1 MLKPPVQQA
10 DQGAAAVNSAGRV
23 PVYIV
28 TGYLGSGKTTLI
40 ADLLGDP
47 AMAGTAV
54 IVNELAEA
62 GIDQTVLADAQG
74 GDVVLLSNGCLCCGR
89 GTDLANAIRQL
100 LSRARSGDTEIARIL
115 IETSGAADP
124 GPIARQV
131 CFDPQLRAS
140 LRYGGVLCLFDS
152 LFGEGLLERDP
163 VGYRQLAL
171 ADTVLLTKT
180 DLSDATA
187 AGQAAAKVRALNAT
201 AEVSLD
207 RAVARAFL
215 SAGESLAE
223 RASSMRW
230 FSSAMATPPWAHEAT
245 VGTWTIRL
253 AGALD
258 WPRAELAMR
267 AIYDRYGEAILR
279 TKGVIRTSDDP
290 RPLVIHGINRHFHR
304 PVRLKRWD
312 GDPETRLV
320 LIGMADTEKAALE
333 IEAVLRRCRVA
344 EEPTDRRDETRT
356 FA

>member
-10 DQGAAAVNSAGRV
+10 DLGAAAVNPAARV
-23 PVYIV
+23 PVFIV

-40 ADLLGDP
+40 AELLGDP

-74 GDVVLLSNGCLCCGR
+74 DDVVLLSNGCLCCGR

-100 LSRARSGDTEIARIL
+100 LQRARAGETQIARIL

-140 LRYGGVLCLFDS
+140 LRYGGVLCLFDTM
-152 LFGEGLLERDP
+152 FGEGLLARDA
-163 VGYRQLAL
+163 VGYRQIAL

-180 DLSDATA
+180 DLAGDAA
-187 AGQAAAKVRALNAT
+187 ADLAAAKVLSLNAT
-201 AEVSLD
+201 AEVSAD
-207 RAVARAFL
+207 RAVARTFL
-215 SAGESLAE
+215 SARESLAE
-223 RASSMRW
+223 RASSIRW

-253 AGALD
+253 DGALD
-258 WPRAELAMR
+258 WPRAEMLMR

-279 TKGVIRTSDDP
+279 TKGVINTLDDP

-304 PVRLKRWD
+304 PIRLRNWD
-312 GDPETRLV
+312 GEAETRLV
-320 LIGMADTEKAALE
+320 LIGLAGTENAARE
-333 IEAVLRRCRVA
+333 IEEALSRCRVPN
-344 EEPTDRRDETRT
+344 EPRLDREDARI

>member
-1 MLKPPVQQA
+1 MLKPPGQHA
-10 DQGAAAVNSAGRV
+10 DQGAAAVNFAARV
-23 PVYIV
+23 PVFIV

-40 ADLLGDP
+40 AELLGDP

-62 GIDQTVLADAQG
+62 GIDQAVLADAQG
-74 GDVVLLSNGCLCCGR
+74 DDVVLLSNGCLCCGR

-100 LSRARSGDTEIARIL
+100 LRRARAGETQIARIL

-140 LRYGGVLCLFDS
+140 LRYGGVLCLFDTM
-152 LFGEGLLERDP
+152 FGEGLLARDP

-171 ADTVLLTKT
+171 ADTVLLTKS
-180 DLSDATA
+180 DLSGEDVARD
-187 AGQAAAKVRALNAT
+187 AAAKVRGLNAT
-201 AEVSLD
+201 AEVSTD
-207 RAVARAFL
+207 RAVARDFL
-215 SAGESLAE
+215 SVVESLAE

-253 AGALD
+253 TGALD

-267 AIYDRYGEAILR
+267 AIYDRHGEAILR
-279 TKGVIRTSDDP
+279 TKGVIRTADDP

-304 PVRLKRWD
+304 PVRLKAWD

-320 LIGMADTEKAALE
+320 LIGMSDTEKAVRE
-333 IEAVLRRCRVA
+333 IEEALGRSLLA
-344 EEPTDRRDETRT
+344 EAPASEQDETRI

>member
-1 MLKPPVQQA
+1 MLRPPSQQA

-40 ADLLGDP
+40 AELLGDP

-54 IVNELAEA
+54 IVNELAEV
-62 GIDQTVLADAQG
+62 GIDQTVLSDAQG
-74 GDVVLLSNGCLCCGR
+74 EDVVLLSNGCLCCGR
-89 GTDLANAIRQL
+89 GTDLANAIRRL
-100 LSRARSGDTEIARIL
+100 LRRAQTGGTQIARIL

-152 LFGEGLLERDP
+152 LFGEGLLARDP

-180 DLSDATA
+180 DLSDEAA
-187 AGQAAAKVRALNAT
+187 AGRAAAMVRALNAT
-201 AEVSLD
+201 AEVSTD
-207 RAVARAFL
+207 RAAARAFL
-215 SAGESLAE
+215 SAVESLAE
-223 RASSMRW
+223 RASSVRW

-253 AGALD
+253 AAALD
-258 WPRAELAMR
+258 WPQAEMAMR

-279 TKGVIRTSDDP
+279 TKGVVRTIDDA

-304 PVRLKRWD
+304 PVRLRAWD

-320 LIGMADTEKAALE
+320 LIGMAGTEQAARE
-333 IEAVLRRCRVA
+333 IEEALARYCVV
-344 EEPTDRRDETRT
+344 EEPCQQRDETRI

>member
-10 DQGAAAVNSAGRV
+10 DQGAAAVNSAARV

-40 ADLLGDP
+40 AELLGDP

-74 GDVVLLSNGCLCCGR
+74 DDVVLLSNGCLCCGR

-100 LSRARSGDTEIARIL
+100 LRRAQTGGTQIARIL

-140 LRYGGVLCLFDS
+140 LRYGGVLCLFDTM
-152 LFGEGLLERDP
+152 FGEGLLARDP

-171 ADTVLLTKT
+171 ADTVLLTKA
-180 DLSDATA
+180 DLSGETGAEDAV
-187 AGQAAAKVRALNAT
+187 AKVRALNAT
-201 AEVSLD
+201 AEVSSD

-215 SAGESLAE
+215 SAVESLAE
-223 RASSMRW
+223 RASSIRW

-253 AGALD
+253 NGTLD
-258 WPRAELAMR
+258 WPRAEMAMR
-267 AIYDRYGEAILR
+267 AIYDRHGEAILR
-279 TKGVIRTSDDP
+279 TKGVIRTVDDP

-304 PVRLKRWD
+304 PVRLKAWD

-320 LIGMADTEKAALE
+320 LIGMTDTGMAARE
-333 IEAVLRRCRVA
+333 IEEALRRCRVA
-344 EEPTDRRDETRT
+344 DELSLERDETRI